1 MSSEPTPCVACG
13 RTNDVMWLSV
23 DMDTES
29 IPICQIDQLILLGG
43 GKFAPPEM
51 SPTKQGRRYW
61 AELNA
66 AQEKKMDIPR
76 GD

>member
-1 MSSEPTPCVACG
+1 
-13 RTNDVMWLSV
+13 MWLTV
-23 DMDTES
+23 DMDIPA

-61 AELNA
+61 AELRA
-66 AQEKKMDIPR
+66 AHEKTVEVH